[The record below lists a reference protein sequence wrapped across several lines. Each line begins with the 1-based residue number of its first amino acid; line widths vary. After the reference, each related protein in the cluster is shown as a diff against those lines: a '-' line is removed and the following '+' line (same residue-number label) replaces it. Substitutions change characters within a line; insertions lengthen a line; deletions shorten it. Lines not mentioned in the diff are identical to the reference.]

1 MDGAVPVAV
10 VAPGLFPNDPGSGGN
25 GGSGGRGGNAGQ
37 ISIIWTRLAPH
48 LPSVSGALPQGH
60 VYVSS
65 GGQGGSGGAGGSAGS
80 GIGGGSGANGTPGA
94 NGTSLPAQVTWRANP
109 AALLW
114 VQKQDMGPTARAYHD
129 IAFDPG
135 RGRLVLF
142 GGLVDGKAIND
153 TWEWDG
159 RLWVQVAD
167 TGPAS
172 RAYHGMAHDDAGQR
186 ILLFGGSDGAAQD
199 ERVYFGDTWAWDG
212 QDWVQLADTGPS
224 ARQSPAMTSDAG
236 RSRVVLFS
244 GGKISGEAANVALPD
259 TWEWDGTDWVQVA
272 DTGPAARLSA
282 KLAAV
287 PGGVLLF
294 GGIGVGPAPGDTWK
308 WDGHQWLQV
317 ADTGPA
323 PRIGHALA
331 SDGLVAVLFGGDRL
345 GLPRVNDTWA
355 WYDETWRQIQ
365 DIGPSPRA
373 GHAMANVTSNDGD
386 QITLFGGEGTNAFGD
401 TWRLEDRS

>member
-1 MDGAVPVAV
+1 MVDLIVPAGTVLTINQASQ
-10 VAPGLFPNDPGSGGN
+10 VAP
-25 GGSGGRGGNAGQ
+25 Q
-37 ISIIWTRLAPH
+37 
-48 LPSVSGALPQGH
+48 
-60 VYVSS
+60 Y
-65 GGQGGSGGAGGSAGS
+65 
-80 GIGGGSGANGTPGA
+80 
-94 NGTSLPAQVTWRANP
+94 SLVR
-109 AALLW
+109 
-114 VQKQDMGPTARAYHD
+114 M
-129 IAFDPG
+129 
-135 RGRLVLF
+135 
-142 GGLVDGKAIND
+142 
-153 TWEWDG
+153 
-159 RLWVQVAD
+159 
-167 TGPAS
+167 GPAS

-224 ARQSPAMTSDAG
+224 ARQSLAMTSDAG